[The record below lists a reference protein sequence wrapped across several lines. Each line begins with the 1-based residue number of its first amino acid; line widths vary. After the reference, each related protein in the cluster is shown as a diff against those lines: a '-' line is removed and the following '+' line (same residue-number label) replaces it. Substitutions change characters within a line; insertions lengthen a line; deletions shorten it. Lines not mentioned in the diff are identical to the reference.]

1 MKQKVEKQSA
11 TPLSSVLCVEGVNCK
26 GYGILAKYAMM
37 EHELSLES
45 KTVYAYLCSLS
56 GSGTCTF
63 PCRDTILND
72 LQICKSAYYKYF
84 HQLTEQGYIR
94 VEHKKT
100 DKHTFA
106 VNVYTIVSN
115 PKKFQQK
122 PANNALSSTYSR
134 IWFSGLKSAGY
145 GMIPRAVMTDGRLP
159 LKTKGIYAYF
169 CSLTGAGKTAFPR
182 VEQIAFHLGINVST
196 YYKYMRYLT
205 DLNYISVF
213 QRHEKGRLH
222 INDYCLNDMPDQEKA
237 SGKTFIFIPS
247 QSSEN
252 QEAALVGENT
262 LSVKIQDTAPV
273 EENTLSMKMQ
283 DTASVEKNTLSVK
296 MQDTGTQHMENQYPA
311 TQDTTIN
318 SISSN
323 NGSINSLSIIK
334 PEEEKKNDG
343 RIDEEG
349 KEKIVFPSMT
359 RRQIS
364 RTIKNLLRGCP
375 EEQPSFFLETV
386 IDLATLQKPKKIC
399 GNFITADDFCDQI
412 NRCMEHGCFGRFFA
426 QAVNDF
432 SKALKAKTIKN
443 RRGYA
448 ASVVWNALLACQVEP
463 VSALA
468 LSHERS
474 YDLEV
479 FERMIMTQI
488 L

>member
-11 TPLSSVLCVEGVNCK
+11 TPLSSVLRVEGVNCK
-26 GYGILAKYAMM
+26 GYGLLAKYAMM
-37 EHELSLES
+37 DHDLSLES
-45 KTVYAYLCSLS
+45 KTIYAYLCSQS
-56 GSGTCTF
+56 GSGACTF
-63 PCRDTILND
+63 PSRNTILND

-94 VEHKKT
+94 MEHKKT
-100 DKHTFA
+100 AKHTFA

-145 GMIPRAVMTDGRLP
+145 GMIPRAVMTDERLP
-159 LKTKGIYAYF
+159 LKAKGIYAYF

-205 DLNYISVF
+205 GFDYISVF

-222 INDYCLNDMPDQEKA
+222 INDYCLNDMPDQEKV
-237 SGKTFIFIPS
+237 SGKTFLVIPS
-247 QSSEN
+247 ASLEE
-252 QEAALVGENT
+252 QEASPVGENV
-262 LSVKIQDTAPV
+262 LSMKIEDTAPI
-273 EENTLSMKMQ
+273 EENALSAKI
-283 DTASVEKNTLSVK
+283 E
-296 MQDTGTQHMENQYPA
+296 DTGTQHMENQYTE

-318 SISSN
+318 SLSSN
-323 NGSINSLSIIK
+323 NRSINNLSIIG

-343 RIDEEG
+343 WIDEEG
-349 KEKIVFPSMT
+349 KEKLVSPSMT

-364 RTIKNLLRGCP
+364 RTIKKLLRGCP

-386 IDLATLQKPKKIC
+386 IDLATLKTPKKIC

-412 NRCMEHGCFGRFFA
+412 NRCMKHDCLGRFFS

-448 ASVVWNALLACQVEP
+448 ASVVWNALLACQIEP
-463 VSALA
+463 VFALDS
-468 LSHERS
+468 SHKRS
-474 YDLEV
+474 YDLEA
-479 FERMIMTQI
+479 FERMMMTEI

>member
-1 MKQKVEKQSA
+1 
-11 TPLSSVLCVEGVNCK
+11 
-26 GYGILAKYAMM
+26 
-37 EHELSLES
+37 
-45 KTVYAYLCSLS
+45 
-56 GSGTCTF
+56 
-63 PCRDTILND
+63 
-72 LQICKSAYYKYF
+72 
-84 HQLTEQGYIR
+84 
-94 VEHKKT
+94 
-100 DKHTFA
+100 
-106 VNVYTIVSN
+106 
-115 PKKFQQK
+115 
-122 PANNALSSTYSR
+122 
-134 IWFSGLKSAGY
+134 
-145 GMIPRAVMTDGRLP
+145 
-159 LKTKGIYAYF
+159 
-169 CSLTGAGKTAFPR
+169 
-182 VEQIAFHLGINVST
+182 
-196 YYKYMRYLT
+196 MRYLT

-262 LSVKIQDTAPV
+262 QSMKIQDTAPV
-273 EENTLSMKMQ
+273 EEN
-283 DTASVEKNTLSVK
+283 ALSVK
-296 MQDTGTQHMENQYPA
+296 MQDTGTQHMEKLYRE

-323 NGSINSLSIIK
+323 NGSIISLSIIK

-349 KEKIVFPSMT
+349 KEKIVSPSMT

-448 ASVVWNALLACQVEP
+448 ASVVWNALLACQIEP

-468 LSHERS
+468 PSHVRS
-474 YDLEV
+474 YDLEA

>member
-1 MKQKVEKQSA
+1 MKQKVEKQCTTS
-11 TPLSSVLCVEGVNCK
+11 LSSILCVEGVNCK
-26 GYGILAKYAMM
+26 GYGLLAKYAMM
-37 EHELSLES
+37 DHDLSLES
-45 KTVYAYLCSLS
+45 KTIYAYLCSQS
-56 GSGTCTF
+56 GSGACTF
-63 PCRDTILND
+63 PSRDTILKD

-100 DKHTFA
+100 AKHTFA

-145 GMIPRAVMTDGRLP
+145 GMIPRAVMTDERLP
-159 LKTKGIYAYF
+159 LKAKGIYAYF

-182 VEQIAFHLGINVST
+182 VEQIAFHLGINIST

-205 DLNYISVF
+205 DFNYISVF
-213 QRHEKGRLH
+213 QRYEKGRLH
-222 INDYCLNDMPDQEKA
+222 INDYCLNDTPDQEKA
-237 SGKTFIFIPS
+237 SGRTFLVIP
-247 QSSEN
+247 
-252 QEAALVGENT
+252 AASLEEQDAVPIEENT
-262 LSVKIQDTAPV
+262 QSMKMQDTAPV
-273 EENTLSMKMQ
+273 EENTQSVKIQ
-283 DTASVEKNTLSVK
+283 DTAPGKENIQSMKI
-296 MQDTGTQHMENQYPA
+296 QDTGTQDTEIQYPA

-318 SISSN
+318 SLSSN
-323 NGSINSLSIIK
+323 NRSINNLSIIG

-343 RIDEEG
+343 RIDGEG
-349 KEKIVFPSMT
+349 KEKLVSPSMT
-359 RRQIS
+359 RRQMS
-364 RTIKNLLRGCP
+364 RTIKKLLRGCP

-386 IDLATLQKPKKIC
+386 IDLATLKTPKKIC

-412 NRCMEHGCFGRFFA
+412 NRCIEHGCFGRFFS

-448 ASVVWNALLACQVEP
+448 ASVVWNALLACQIEP
-463 VSALA
+463 VSALGS
-468 LSHERS
+468 SHKRS
-474 YDLEV
+474 YDLEA
-479 FERMIMTQI
+479 FERMMMTEI